1 MNNFAAVVSYAG
13 DISLAQWFRINL
25 SLSIIRSICLCV
37 CVCVCVKISKG
48 SIIINITA
56 ATSAKKMRK
65 WPPHKSHIL
74 LSEMSLVCCRNEL
87 PVIWDPTIWCGTRS
101 LGNFI
106 FSLMRSLSF
115 WVIRLHK
122 LLGDWSLDA
131 YFIVESNIPG
141 LWIFTQIFRNWM
153 TLSKFTF
160 LFKL

>member
-1 MNNFAAVVSYAG
+1 MDNFAAVVSYAG

-25 SLSIIRSICLCV
+25 SPSSEAFV
-37 CVCVCVKISKG
+37 CVCVCVNISKG
-48 SIIINITA
+48 SIIINTTA

-87 PVIWDPTIWCGTRS
+87 PVIWDSTIWCGTRS

-141 LWIFTQIFRNWM
+141 LWIFTDIQD
-153 TLSKFTF
+153 LSDPIQVYFS
-160 LFKL
+160 L